1 MDGGKKGDGIN
12 VAVDQEAFF
21 MRLASPINGSFE
33 SIDSLSFYRNLNSA
47 SSSQQQGQRF
57 CDNPAEYI
65 AAIINRVPRAIK
77 DGRLVYKD
85 ELSSVLTQGH
95 SVLARVLSNGN
106 DKQGWRDRMISYDE
120 YIENQFLLQSL
131 RRGQR
136 HNERRVHLLINVL
149 DRAEDEL
156 SIVTNKNGNYMGW
169 FSEMDH
175 QHHEQLRLQLVKAN
189 DIVIRVRSAIE
200 DAGFGH
206 LARLIHD
213 EWLPSSIVT
222 DFRRMLSRFLSES
235 DFPYFE
241 MRPFEIDLRPADL
254 ETRESM
260 VEFKKRIRTE
270 MHDSNELHIDAK
282 DTQTADVFLNVLSEL
297 ISLSLTSPLWYK
309 QMRKEL
315 SGLFA
320 GVISIELKQWAKRGE
335 GKFRRFSIQRFL
347 AQQSISQSEF
357 RKDSETFESFRFF
370 RHHMMDEGG
379 VSFADFY
386 KACTTAQ
393 ARLIDFAAD
402 TRFLLQLLRFIV
414 NGEMKRDELFP
425 FVKGITEDVIVKKT
439 LSHEDAPGKMAEA
452 LRSAE
457 YFREFDEI
465 LNKILK
471 VWGVMHE

>member
-1 MDGGKKGDGIN
+1 M
-12 VAVDQEAFF
+12 
-21 MRLASPINGSFE
+21 
-33 SIDSLSFYRNLNSA
+33 
-47 SSSQQQGQRF
+47 QGQRF

-77 DGRLVYKD
+77 DGRLVFEY
-85 ELSSVLTQGH
+85 ELSSVLTQEH
-95 SVLARVLSNGN
+95 SVLARVLSNG
-106 DKQGWRDRMISYDE
+106 DEKHGWRDRMISYDE
-120 YIENQFLLQSL
+120 YIENQFLLKSL
-131 RRGQR
+131 HRRLR
-136 HNERRVHLLINVL
+136 HYERRVHLLIDVL
-149 DRAEDEL
+149 NKAEDEL
-156 SIVTNKNGNYMGW
+156 NIVTNKKGDGTVW
-169 FSEMDH
+169 FSEMDY
-175 QHHEQLRLQLVKAN
+175 QHHEQLRLQLDRAN
-189 DIVIRVRSAIE
+189 DIMSRARSAIE
-200 DAGFGH
+200 EAGLGH

-213 EWLPSSIVT
+213 EWLPGSIIT
-222 DFRRMLSRFLSES
+222 DFRRMLLRFLSES

-241 MRPFEIDLRPADL
+241 MRPFEIDLYPADL

-270 MHDSNELHIDAK
+270 MHDSNEWHIDAK

-297 ISLSLTSPLWYK
+297 ISLSLTSPLWHK

-335 GKFRRFSIQRFL
+335 GKSKRFGIQRFL
-347 AQQSISQSEF
+347 AQEFISQGEL
-357 RKDSETFESFRFF
+357 REDRETFESLRFF
-370 RHHMMDEGG
+370 RRHMMDEGE

-386 KACTTAQ
+386 RACTTAQ

-402 TRFLLQLLRFIV
+402 TRFLLQIIRFIV
-414 NGEMKRDELFP
+414 DGEMKRDDLFP
-425 FVKGITEDVIVKKT
+425 FVKGIAEDVIVKKT

-457 YFREFDEI
+457 YFREFDGI

-471 VWGVMHE
+471 AWGVIHE